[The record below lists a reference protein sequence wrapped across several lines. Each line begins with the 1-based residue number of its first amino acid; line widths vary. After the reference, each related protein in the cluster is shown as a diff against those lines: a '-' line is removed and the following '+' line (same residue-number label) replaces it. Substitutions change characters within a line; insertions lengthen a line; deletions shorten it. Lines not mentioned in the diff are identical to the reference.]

1 MQDSK
6 TLDDQGRGRLSSPIL
21 IGDYE
26 MTLPD
31 ERYRALK
38 QGKKLLEE
46 LCDPGK
52 TPRVPSIVRDR
63 ARGALRH
70 YPSDYDL
77 DQIADQCPEI
87 LDKISFA
94 DRLAQSNNR

>member
-1 MQDSK
+1 
-6 TLDDQGRGRLSSPIL
+6 
-21 IGDYE
+21 

-31 ERYRALK
+31 ERFRAIK

-52 TPRVPSIVRDR
+52 TPRVPSIVRER

-70 YPSDYDL
+70 YPNDYELDNIAKECPDL
-77 DQIADQCPEI
+77 
-87 LDKISFA
+87 LDIQSFSVYNYIK
-94 DRLAQSNNR
+94 DNK

>member
-1 MQDSK
+1 
-6 TLDDQGRGRLSSPIL
+6 
-21 IGDYE
+21 

-31 ERYRALK
+31 QRYRAIK

-52 TPRVPSIVRDR
+52 TPRVPSIIRDR

-70 YPSDYDL
+70 YPNDWELES
-77 DQIADQCPEI
+77 IAEKCPDI
-87 LDKISFA
+87 LDKQIFSVYTNGVHA
-94 DRLAQSNNR
+94 K

>member
-1 MQDSK
+1 
-6 TLDDQGRGRLSSPIL
+6 
-21 IGDYE
+21 

-38 QGKKLLEE
+38 AGKKLLEE

-70 YPSDYDL
+70 YPNDYEFEQMAEHSPNL
-77 DQIADQCPEI
+77 LNKTPWTV
-87 LDKISFA
+87 S
-94 DRLAQSNNR
+94 RLHNTI

>member
-1 MQDSK
+1 
-6 TLDDQGRGRLSSPIL
+6 
-21 IGDYE
+21 

-52 TPRVPSIVRDR
+52 TPRVPGIVRER
-63 ARGALRH
+63 ARGILRH
-70 YPSDYDL
+70 YPSDYEFEKMAQQSPDL
-77 DQIADQCPEI
+77 
-87 LDKISFA
+87 LDTEPFSVYHTKQTSKG
-94 DRLAQSNNR
+94 